1 MDGEKLR
8 ELREAMG
15 LTRKQVEYDTGVSRE
30 AIANI
35 ESGRTTE
42 CRVSTARKLADY
54 YGVAIE
60 DLLSE

>member
-8 ELREAMG
+8 ELREAKG

-35 ESGRTTE
+35 EYGRTKNPSI
-42 CRVSTARKLADY
+42 STVAKLAEFF
-54 YGVAIE
+54 GVPVE
-60 DLLSE
+60 NLLSD